1 MSLME
6 ASNKWKE
13 RSGAPSANGT
23 KNRVNTST
31 AFFGPMNFR
40 SLRKY
45 QIKPA
50 STTQFKTPADSHRSG
65 YKESHTNP
73 EKGTRRARQLF
84 SQFGRT
90 QRRHKTMPRV
100 RMIFLPPINEHVKRS
115 RNRFSLPLG
124 IFFRWSWR
132 SRTKIRG
139 TQKKVMRLRIDIHR
153 TGAKL
158 GIQCFTFRELV
169 GG

>member
-1 MSLME
+1 MSVME

-50 STTQFKTPADSHRSG
+50 STTQFKTPAASNRSG
-65 YKESHTNP
+65 YQESHTNP
-73 EKGTRRARQLF
+73 EKGTLRARQFLA
-84 SQFGRT
+84 QFVRP
-90 QRRHKTMPRV
+90 RMRHKTNDHF
-100 RMIFLPPINEHVKRS
+100 RMIV
-115 RNRFSLPLG
+115 
-124 IFFRWSWR
+124 
-132 SRTKIRG
+132 
-139 TQKKVMRLRIDIHR
+139 
-153 TGAKL
+153 
-158 GIQCFTFRELV
+158 C
-169 GG
+169 

>member
-1 MSLME
+1 MSVMD

-31 AFFGPMNFR
+31 GVFGPMNFR

-50 STTQFKTPADSHRSG
+50 STTQFKTPADSNRRG
-65 YKESHTNP
+65 YKDPHTNA

-90 QRRHKTMPRV
+90 QRRRKTMPRI
-100 RMIFLPPINEHVKRS
+100 RMIFYRP
-115 RNRFSLPLG
+115 
-124 IFFRWSWR
+124 
-132 SRTKIRG
+132 
-139 TQKKVMRLRIDIHR
+139 
-153 TGAKL
+153 
-158 GIQCFTFRELV
+158 
-169 GG
+169 